1 MLELDFSKKDSLLSI
16 KENYGS
22 ILHRHSTS
30 HSARVRY
37 SFLFP
42 VLFSSAGTA
51 DPYIDAS
58 RLRGEKI
65 LFLSALHVQIG
76 EEEKKVLTLNTLKG
90 APHTHARARTEP
102 TLTAYPAHG
111 GISFPAVHDCPA
123 ALCWSSFPIK
133 FDQKGRHKKSWIVT
147 KNDEY

>member
-1 MLELDFSKKDSLLSI
+1 MLELDFSKKDSLFSI

-65 LFLSALHVQIG
+65 LFLSALHVRIG
-76 EEEKKVLTLNTLKG
+76 EEKKKYLHSTRSK
-90 APHTHARARTEP
+90 AHHTHTRALAQNQLLQHTQRTAGFHFQP
-102 TLTAYPAHG
+102 CTIVQLLSAGHHSPSSLT
-111 GISFPAVHDCPA
+111 
-123 ALCWSSFPIK
+123 
-133 FDQKGRHKKSWIVT
+133 KKEGT
-147 KNDEY
+147 KNLGS